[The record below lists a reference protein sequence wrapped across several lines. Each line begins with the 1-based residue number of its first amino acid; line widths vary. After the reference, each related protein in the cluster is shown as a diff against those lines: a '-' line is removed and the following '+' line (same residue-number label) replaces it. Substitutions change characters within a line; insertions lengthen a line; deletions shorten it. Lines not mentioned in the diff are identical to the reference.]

1 MDMLSATS
9 DIAPA
14 PEARHD
20 RSPNPT
26 TPQSGGA
33 PKSPSPHTRRH
44 RQDPIGLLAS
54 RLKGDVLTP
63 SDADYDVFRAVVPG
77 NHDPRPQAVIRVA
90 DAADVA
96 AALRLAAASDLE
108 VAVRSGGH
116 SGHVASERGIVIDLR
131 KLDGIEIDQ
140 EAGTAWVGAGLTA
153 GAVTAALEEHG
164 LVVGFGDTASVGV
177 GGLTLGGGIGYL
189 VRKHGLTIDSV
200 LAAEVVTADG
210 RILRADEN
218 QNADLFWALRGGG
231 GNFGVVTRWKYRA
244 HPLPDFT
251 GGLLVLPAT
260 PEVISRF
267 VTLADTAPEELSA
280 IASVMAAPPLPF
292 LPADLHGSPVLLC
305 MMAYAGEP
313 RDAERALS
321 PFRALAPLAD
331 FVTPGPYSGLY
342 MPEDPGRKPA
352 FSVRS
357 RFMNGLGGAEAER
370 IIGHVMCAGA
380 CTRLGEIR
388 VLGGAMARVPVS
400 DTAFAH
406 RKSRVMFSYIAVY
419 DDPAEQGLHDRW
431 AEDGIAA
438 LPQEV
443 DRVYVNFLL
452 TDPAERIHAAYPRE
466 TLDRLRRIKNR
477 YDPANLFRL
486 NRNVLPR

>member
-1 MDMLSATS
+1 
-9 DIAPA
+9 
-14 PEARHD
+14 
-20 RSPNPT
+20 
-26 TPQSGGA
+26 
-33 PKSPSPHTRRH
+33 
-44 RQDPIGLLAS
+44 
-54 RLKGDVLTP
+54 LTP
-63 SDADYDVFRAVVPG
+63 RDADYDVFRAVVPG
-77 NHDPRPQAVIRVA
+77 NYDPRPKAVIRVA

-96 AALRLAAASDLE
+96 AVLRFASASDLE
-108 VAVRSGGH
+108 VAIRSGGH
-116 SGHVASERGIVIDLR
+116 SGHVASEKGIVIDLR
-131 KLDGIEIDQ
+131 KLDGIEIDT
-140 EAGTAWVGAGLTA
+140 EARTAWVGAGLTA
-153 GAVTAALEEHG
+153 GEVTAALQEHG
-164 LVVGFGDTASVGV
+164 LIVGFGDTASVGV

-210 RILRADEN
+210 GILRVDET
-218 QNADLFWALRGGG
+218 QNPDLFWALRGGG
-231 GNFGVVTRWKYRA
+231 GNFGVVTRWNYRV
-244 HPLPDFT
+244 HPLPAFT
-251 GGLLVLPAT
+251 GGLLVLPGT

-267 VTLADTAPEELSA
+267 VSLADAAPDDLSA
-280 IASVMAAPPLPF
+280 IASVMPAPPEPF
-292 LPADLHGSPVLLC
+292 LPADLHGTPVLLC

-313 RDAERALS
+313 QDAELALS

-331 FVTPGPYSGLY
+331 FVAPGPYSGLY
-342 MPEDPGRKPA
+342 SPDESGRKPA

-357 RFMNGLGGAEAER
+357 RFMDGLGRADAER
-370 IIGHVMCAGA
+370 IIGHVTYAGA
-380 CTRLGEIR
+380 CIRLGEIR
-388 VLGGAMARVPVS
+388 VLGGAMARVPAD

-419 DDPAEQGLHDRW
+419 DDPAEQALHDRW

-452 TDPAERIHAAYPRE
+452 TDPAERIHAAYPPA

-477 YDPANLFRL
+477 YDPGNMFRL